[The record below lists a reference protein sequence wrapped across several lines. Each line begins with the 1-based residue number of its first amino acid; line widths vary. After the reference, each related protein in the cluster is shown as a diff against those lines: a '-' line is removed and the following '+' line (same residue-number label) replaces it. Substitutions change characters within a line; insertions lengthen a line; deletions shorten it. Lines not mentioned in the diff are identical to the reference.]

1 MQSYTI
7 HLIRHGMT
15 QGNLE
20 GRYIGSTD
28 LPLCEEGIRQLEAR
42 KAAAPYPKAEIC
54 YCSPLKRCQQTA
66 KILYPDLTPQVVTD
80 FRETDFGAW
89 ENKTAK
95 ELADED
101 PDFVKWMEGDK
112 NITPPGGENNGWF
125 LQRTCAAFEHVVD
138 GLLRMGTYSSA
149 AIVAHGGVLMA
160 ILSAYGLPRAPFYD
174 WLTEPVRCASRR
186 DCGCVAWSPRC
197 MRRSRRTRSTKS
209 TPPRDWC
216 SMWPVRPRTRHMERR
231 MKKTFK
237 NKMKGIVFV
246 SNDCAAKG
254 QKYTQFS

>member
-42 KAAAPYPKAEIC
+42 KAAAPYPKTEIC

-112 NITPPGGENNGWF
+112 SITPPGGENNGWF

-174 WLTEPVRCASRR
+174 WLTEPG
-186 DCGCVAWSPRC
+186 CGYSLRITPGLWMRGMVAEVYE
-197 MRRSRRTRSTKS
+197 TI
-209 TPPRDWC
+209 PPHTQHKIDPAARLVLNVAREAADKAYG
-216 SMWPVRPRTRHMERR
+216 
-231 MKKTFK
+231 KKNEK
-237 NKMKGIVFV
+237 DV
-246 SNDCAAKG
+246 
-254 QKYTQFS
+254 QK